1 MAIRKSKRQMVMN
14 SNEVAQSLIA
24 TYRAAITTLLAGEQ
38 DAKTVAT
45 IAQYQRLLSIAEG
58 R

>member
-1 MAIRKSKRQMVMN
+1 MARTKRRSQVVMN
-14 SNEVAQSLIA
+14 SNEAAQSMIA
-24 TYRAAITTLLAGEQ
+24 TYRAAITTLLVGEQ

-45 IAQYQRLLSIAEG
+45 IAQYQRLLAIAE